1 MVVVT
6 HASWQYVL
14 FHGPENDASAGLDLG
29 LPLVH
34 MPAYCLLVEKQL
46 LCICL

>member
-1 MVVVT
+1 MVT
-6 HASWQYVL
+6 HASWQSVL
-14 FHGPENDASAGLDLG
+14 IHGVENDASAGIDLG

-34 MPAYCLLVEKQL
+34 MLAYCLLAEKHL